1 MHHTPIV
8 VVTQNVLMKK
18 LGISSEAQ
26 LQSSDLESYLQM
38 LKEGLYERLVHLIL
52 ELFKGDSD
60 TLEAS
65 MEDYVDE

>member
-1 MHHTPIV
+1 
-8 VVTQNVLMKK
+8 
-18 LGISSEAQ
+18 
-26 LQSSDLESYLQM
+26 M

-52 ELFKGDSD
+52 ELFKGGSD